1 MCVRLVIV
9 VVEMV
14 TAWKL
19 VVSAM
24 GIVIVLMEVMRI
36 LPTAVSPTTF
46 TSSSQ
51 ALQMVIQ

>member
-1 MCVRLVIV
+1 MRLVIV